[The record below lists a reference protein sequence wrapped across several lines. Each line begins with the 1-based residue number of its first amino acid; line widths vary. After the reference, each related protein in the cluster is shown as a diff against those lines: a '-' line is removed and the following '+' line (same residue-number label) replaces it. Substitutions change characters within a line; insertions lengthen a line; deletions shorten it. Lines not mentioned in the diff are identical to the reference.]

1 MTRSDC
7 IRELLLEYQ
16 ALRVQNEQALDARIE
31 EAGRIDPEITRMRE
45 ENASL
50 ALSTLKR
57 IMTLEDESV
66 RREAAEQMKQRG
78 IFNNHEIRKR
88 LVKAGLPENYLE
100 MQYRCPVCRDS
111 GYVGEAPSR
120 FCECFEK
127 NLRMKQFEDGSMAGV
142 REQNFD
148 TFDPNYIPEENG
160 QRAALLIVRDRC
172 ERFANKFPN
181 LSIDNKPIMNLV
193 LTGPSGL
200 GKTFLLNCIYERVVS
215 RGQSALRVSAYR
227 MFEAMRKQHL
237 SNSADEQTF
246 QQLIDVP
253 LLLIDD
259 LGSEPMMRNITA
271 EYLFT
276 LLNER
281 LAAKR
286 HTVVATNMTRDDIKA
301 HYGDR
306 VASRLLGTSHALC
319 YELKGKDLRL
329 L

>member
-7 IRELLLEYQ
+7 IRELLLDYQ
-16 ALRVQNEQALDARIE
+16 ALRARNEQKLDRRIE
-31 EAGRIDPEITRMRE
+31 EAGRIDPEIARLRE

-57 IMTLEDESV
+57 IMALEDESA
-66 RREAAEQMKQRG
+66 RRTAAEQMKQRG

-100 MQYRCPVCRDS
+100 LQYRCPVCKDT

-120 FCECFEK
+120 FCECFER

-148 TFDPNYIPEENG
+148 TFDANAIPEENG
-160 QRAALLIVRDRC
+160 QRALLLNVRDRC
-172 ERFANKFPN
+172 EQYADKFPN
-181 LSIDNKPIMNLV
+181 LRILNLV
-193 LTGPSGL
+193 LSGASGL

-227 MFEAMRKQHL
+227 MFEAMRRQHF
-237 SNSADEQTF
+237 SNSADEQDF
-246 QQLIDVP
+246 QQLIDAP

-259 LGSEPMMRNITA
+259 LGSEPMMRNITV

-286 HTVVATNMTRDDIKA
+286 HTVVATNMTRDQVMA
-301 HYGDR
+301 HYGER
-306 VASRLLGTSHALC
+306 VASRLLGSSHTVT
-319 YELKGKDLRL
+319 YELEGKDLRQL
-329 L
+329 

>member
-1 MTRSDC
+1 MHMTRADC
-7 IRELLLEYQ
+7 IRELLQEYQ
-16 ALRVQNEQALDARIE
+16 IQRTQNEQGLDRRIA
-31 EAGRIDPEITRMRE
+31 EAGRIDPEILRLRE

-57 IMTLEDESV
+57 IMTLHSQDE

-78 IFNNHEIRKR
+78 VFNNHEIRRR
-88 LVKAGLPENYLE
+88 LVAAGLGEDYLE
-100 MQYRCPVCRDS
+100 MKFRCEACRDT

-120 FCECFEK
+120 FCECFESR
-127 NLRMKQFEDGSMAGV
+127 LRLKQYEDGSMAGV

-148 TFDPNYIPEENG
+148 TFNAEFIPEEGG
-160 QRAALLIVRDRC
+160 QRELLNNVRNRC
-172 ERFANKFPN
+172 EQYADKFPN
-181 LSIDNKPIMNLV
+181 IRVLNLV
-193 LTGPSGL
+193 LSGNSGL
-200 GKTFLLNCIYERVVS
+200 GKTFLLNCIYERVIS
-215 RGQSALRVSAYR
+215 RGYSALRISAFR
-227 MFEAMRKQHL
+227 MFEAMRKQHFA
-237 SNSADEQTF
+237 NSADEQDF
-246 QQLIDVP
+246 QQLIDAP

-281 LAAKR
+281 IAAKR
-286 HTVVATNMTRDDIKA
+286 HTVVATNLFRDELTA
-301 HYGDR
+301 HYGER
-306 VASRLLGTSHALC
+306 VASRLLGNSHAVT

>member
-1 MTRSDC
+1 MNRSDC

-16 ALRVQNEQALDARIE
+16 ALRVQNEQALDARIK
-31 EAGRIDPEITRMRE
+31 EAGRIDPEIARLRE

-50 ALSTLKR
+50 ALETLKR
-57 IMTLEDESV
+57 IMTLEDEAA

-78 IFNNHEIRKR
+78 IFNNHEIRRR
-88 LVKAGLPENYLE
+88 LVQAGLPENYLE
-100 MQYRCPVCRDS
+100 LQYRCPVCRDT

-148 TFDPNYIPEENG
+148 TFDPNYIPEEGG
-160 QRAALLIVRDRC
+160 QRALLLNVRDRC
-172 ERFANKFPN
+172 EQYADKFPN
-181 LSIDNKPIMNLV
+181 LRILNLV
-193 LTGPSGL
+193 LSGASGL

-215 RGQSALRVSAYR
+215 RGHSALRVSAYR
-227 MFEAMRKQHL
+227 MFEAMRRQHL

-246 QQLIDVP
+246 QQLIDAP

-259 LGSEPMMRNITA
+259 LGSEPMMRNITV

-286 HTVVATNMTRDDIKA
+286 HTVVATNMTRDQVMA
-301 HYGDR
+301 HYGER
-306 VASRLLGTSHALC
+306 VASRLLGSSHTVT
-319 YELKGKDLRL
+319 YELEGKDLRQL
-329 L
+329 

>member
-1 MTRSDC
+1 MNRSDC

-31 EAGRIDPEITRMRE
+31 EAGRIDPEIARMRE

-50 ALSTLKR
+50 ALETLKK
-57 IMTLEDESV
+57 IMTLEDESA

-78 IFNNHEIRKR
+78 IFNNHEIRKH

-100 MQYRCPVCRDS
+100 LQYRCPVCRDT

-120 FCECFEK
+120 FCECFER

-160 QRAALLIVRDRC
+160 QRAALLNVRDRC
-172 ERFANKFPN
+172 EQFANKFPN
-181 LSIDNKPIMNLV
+181 LKVLNLV
-193 LTGPSGL
+193 LTGSSGL
-200 GKTFLLNCIYERVVS
+200 GKTFLLNCIYERVIS

-227 MFEAMRKQHL
+227 MFEAMRRQHL
-237 SNSADEQTF
+237 SNSADEQNF
-246 QQLIDVP
+246 QQLIDAP

-259 LGSEPMMRNITA
+259 LGSEPMMRNITV

-281 LAAKR
+281 IAAKK
-286 HTVVATNMTRDDIKA
+286 HTVVATNMTRDEIMA
-301 HYGDR
+301 HYGER
-306 VASRLLGTSHALC
+306 VASRLIGSSHTVT
-319 YELKGKDLRL
+319 YELEGKDLRQL
-329 L
+329 

>member
-1 MTRSDC
+1 MNRSDC

-31 EAGRIDPEITRMRE
+31 EAGRIDPEIARMRE

-50 ALSTLKR
+50 ALETLKR
-57 IMTLEDESV
+57 ILTLEDEAA

-78 IFNNHEIRKR
+78 IFNNHEIRRR
-88 LVKAGLPENYLE
+88 LVKAGLPENYLDLH
-100 MQYRCPVCRDS
+100 YRCPVCKDT

-160 QRAALLIVRDRC
+160 QRALLLNVRDRC
-172 ERFANKFPN
+172 EQFADKFPN
-181 LSIDNKPIMNLV
+181 LRILNLV
-193 LTGPSGL
+193 LSGTSGL
-200 GKTFLLNCIYERVVS
+200 GKTFLLNCIYERVIS

-237 SNSADEQTF
+237 SNSADEQNF
-246 QQLIDVP
+246 QQLIDAP

-259 LGSEPMMRNITA
+259 LGSEPMMRNITV

-286 HTVVATNMTRDDIKA
+286 HTVVATNMTRDQIMA
-301 HYGDR
+301 HYGER
-306 VASRLLGTSHALC
+306 VASRLLGSSHTVT
-319 YELKGKDLRL
+319 YELEGKDLRQL
-329 L
+329 

>member
-16 ALRVQNEQALDARIE
+16 ALRVQNEQVLDARIE
-31 EAGRIDPEITRMRE
+31 EAGRIDPEIARMRE

-50 ALSTLKR
+50 ALETLKR
-57 IMTLEDESV
+57 ILTLEDEAA

-78 IFNNHEIRKR
+78 IFNNHEIRRR
-88 LVKAGLPENYLE
+88 LVKAGLPENYLDLH
-100 MQYRCPVCRDS
+100 YRCPVCKDT

-148 TFDPNYIPEENG
+148 TFDPNYIPEEGG
-160 QRAALLIVRDRC
+160 QRALLLNVRDRC
-172 ERFANKFPN
+172 EQFADKFPN
-181 LSIDNKPIMNLV
+181 LRILNLV
-193 LTGPSGL
+193 LSGTSGL
-200 GKTFLLNCIYERVVS
+200 GKTFLLNCIYERVIS
-215 RGQSALRVSAYR
+215 RGHSALRVSAYR

-237 SNSADEQTF
+237 SNSADEQNF
-246 QQLIDVP
+246 QQLIDAP

-259 LGSEPMMRNITA
+259 LGSEPMMRNITV

-286 HTVVATNMTRDDIKA
+286 HTVVATNMTRDQIMA
-301 HYGDR
+301 HYGER
-306 VASRLLGTSHALC
+306 VASRLLGSSHTVT
-319 YELKGKDLRL
+319 YELEGKDLRQL
-329 L
+329 

>member
-1 MTRSDC
+1 
-7 IRELLLEYQ
+7 
-16 ALRVQNEQALDARIE
+16 
-31 EAGRIDPEITRMRE
+31 
-45 ENASL
+45 
-50 ALSTLKR
+50 
-57 IMTLEDESV
+57 
-66 RREAAEQMKQRG
+66 MKQRG

-88 LVKAGLPENYLE
+88 LAKAGLPENYLE
-100 MQYRCPVCRDS
+100 MQYRCPVCRDT

-160 QRAALLIVRDRC
+160 QREKLLEVRNIC
-172 ERFANKFPN
+172 EQFANKFPN
-181 LSIDNKPIMNLV
+181 LSMKNRPILNLV
-193 LTGPSGL
+193 LTGTSGL
-200 GKTFLLNCIYERVVS
+200 GKTFLLNCIYERVIS

-237 SNSADEQTF
+237 SNSADEQNF
-246 QQLIDVP
+246 QQLIDAP

-259 LGSEPMMRNITA
+259 LGSEPMMRNITV

-281 LAAKR
+281 IAAKR
-286 HTVVATNMTRDDIKA
+286 HTVVATNMTRNELVER
-301 HYGDR
+301 YGER
-306 VASRLLGTSHALC
+306 VASRLLGSSHAVT
-319 YELKGKDLRL
+319 YELTGKDLRL
-329 L
+329 Q

>member
-1 MTRSDC
+1 MNRSDC

-31 EAGRIDPEITRMRE
+31 EAGRIDPEISRLRE

-50 ALSTLKR
+50 ALETLKR
-57 IMTLEDESV
+57 IMTLEDESA
-66 RREAAEQMKQRG
+66 RRAAAEQMKQRG

-88 LVKAGLPENYLE
+88 LKAVGLDENYLE
-100 MQYRCPVCRDS
+100 LQYRCPVCRDT

-120 FCECFEK
+120 FCECFER

-160 QRAALLIVRDRC
+160 QRSLLLNVRDRC
-172 ERFANKFPN
+172 EQYADKFPN
-181 LSIDNKPIMNLV
+181 LRILNLV
-193 LTGPSGL
+193 LSGASGL

-215 RGQSALRVSAYR
+215 RGHSALRVSAYR

-246 QQLIDVP
+246 QQLIDAP

-259 LGSEPMMRNITA
+259 LGSEPMMRNITV

-286 HTVVATNMTRDDIKA
+286 HTVVATNMSNDDIKA
-301 HYGDR
+301 HYGER
-306 VASRLLGTSHALC
+306 VASRLTGGGHAKIF
-319 YELKGKDLRL
+319 ELKGKDLRK
-329 L
+329 

>member
-16 ALRVQNEQALDARIE
+16 ALRAQNEQDLDARIE
-31 EAGRIDPEITRMRE
+31 EAGRIDPEIQRMRE
-45 ENASL
+45 ENATL
-50 ALSTLKR
+50 AISTLKK
-57 IMTLEDESV
+57 IMTLEDEAA
-66 RREAAEQMKQRG
+66 RREAAGQMKQRG
-78 IFNNHEIRKR
+78 IFNNHEIRRR
-88 LVKAGLPENYLE
+88 LVKAGLKENYLE
-100 MQYRCPVCRDS
+100 MQYRCPVCRDT

-148 TFDPNYIPEENG
+148 TFDPNFIPEENG
-160 QRAALLIVRDRC
+160 QRAALLNVRDRC
-172 ERFANKFPN
+172 EQFANKFPN
-181 LSIDNKPIMNLV
+181 LKVLNLV
-193 LTGPSGL
+193 LTGSSGL
-200 GKTFLLNCIYERVVS
+200 GKTFLLNCIYERVIS

-237 SNSADEQTF
+237 SNSADEQNF
-246 QQLIDVP
+246 QQLIDAP

-259 LGSEPMMRNITA
+259 LGSEPMMRNITV

-281 LAAKR
+281 IAAKK
-286 HTVVATNMTRDDIKA
+286 HTVVATNMTRDEIMA
-301 HYGDR
+301 HYGER
-306 VASRLLGTSHALC
+306 VASRLLGSSHTVT
-319 YELKGKDLRL
+319 YELEGKDLRQL
-329 L
+329 

>member
-16 ALRVQNEQALDARIE
+16 ARRTQNEQELEARVE
-31 EAGRIDPEITRMRE
+31 EVGRIDPEILRMRG

-50 ALSTLKR
+50 AISTLKR
-57 IMTLEDESV
+57 ILTLEDESA

-78 IFNNHEIRKR
+78 IFNNHEIRRR
-88 LVKAGLPENYLE
+88 LVKMGLPEDYLE
-100 MQYRCPVCRDS
+100 LKYRCPVCRDS

-127 NLRMKQFEDGSMAGV
+127 NLRMKQFEDDSMAGV

-148 TFDPNYIPEENG
+148 TFDPNYIPEEND
-160 QRAALLIVRDRC
+160 QRTLLLNVRDRC
-172 ERFANKFPN
+172 ESFANKFPN
-181 LSIDNKPIMNLV
+181 LKTLNLV
-193 LTGPSGL
+193 LSGKSGL

-215 RGQSALRVSAYR
+215 RGHSAVRITAYR
-227 MFEAMRKQHL
+227 MFEAMRRQHFA
-237 SNSADEQTF
+237 SSQDEQDF
-246 QQLIDVP
+246 QQLIDAP

-259 LGSEPMMRNITA
+259 LGSEPMMRNITT

-281 LAAKR
+281 IAAKR
-286 HTVVATNMTRDDIKA
+286 HTVVATNMSNDEIKS
-301 HYGDR
+301 HYGER
-306 VASRLLGTSHALC
+306 VASRLLGKGHSGIF
-319 YELKGKDLRL
+319 ELEGKDLRL

>member
-7 IRELLLEYQ
+7 IRELLQEYQ
-16 ALRVQNEQALDARIE
+16 ALRARNEQALDARIE
-31 EAGRIDPEITRMRE
+31 EAGRIDPEISRLRE

-50 ALSTLKR
+50 ALSTLKK
-57 IMTLEDESV
+57 IMTLEDEAA

-88 LVKAGLPENYLE
+88 LMKAGLPENYLE
-100 MQYRCPVCRDS
+100 LQYRCAVCHDT

-148 TFDPNYIPEENG
+148 TFDPNFIPEEDG
-160 QRAALLIVRDRC
+160 QREQLLTLRDRC
-172 ERFANKFPN
+172 EQFANKFPN
-181 LSIDNKPIMNLV
+181 LKTLNLV
-193 LTGPSGL
+193 LCGTSGL

-227 MFEAMRKQHL
+227 MFEAMRKQHM
-237 SNSADEQTF
+237 SNSADEQAF
-246 QQLIDVP
+246 QQLIDAP

-259 LGSEPMMRNITA
+259 LGSEPMMRNITV

-286 HTVVATNMTRDDIKA
+286 HTVVATNLSNDQIKEY
-301 HYGDR
+301 YGER
-306 VASRLLGTSHALC
+306 VSSRLTGQGHSAIF
-319 YELKGKDLRL
+319 ELKGKDLRQL
-329 L
+329 

>member
-7 IRELLLEYQ
+7 IRELLQEYQ

-31 EAGRIDPEITRMRE
+31 EAGRIDPEIERMRE

-50 ALSTLKR
+50 ALETLKK
-57 IMTLEDESV
+57 IMTLQDESA

-88 LVKAGLPENYLE
+88 LVKAGLTENYLE
-100 MQYRCPVCRDS
+100 MQYRCPACKDT

-160 QRAALLIVRDRC
+160 QRAMLLNVRNRC
-172 ERFANKFPN
+172 EQFADKFPN
-181 LSIDNKPIMNLV
+181 LKVLNLV
-193 LTGPSGL
+193 LTGSSGL
-200 GKTFLLNCIYERVVS
+200 GKTFLLNCIYERVIS

-237 SNSADEQTF
+237 SNSADEQNF
-246 QQLIDVP
+246 QQLIDAP

-259 LGSEPMMRNITA
+259 LGTEPMMRNITV

-281 LAAKR
+281 IAAKK
-286 HTVVATNMTRDDIKA
+286 HTVVATNMTRDELKE
-301 HYGDR
+301 HYGER
-306 VASRLLGTSHALC
+306 VASRLIGTSHTVT
-319 YELKGKDLRL
+319 YELEGKDLRQK
-329 L
+329 

>member
-1 MTRSDC
+1 MNRSDC

-16 ALRVQNEQALDARIE
+16 ALRVQNEQALDARID
-31 EAGRIDPEITRMRE
+31 EAGRIDPEIARLRQ
-45 ENASL
+45 ENADL

-57 IMTLEDESV
+57 IMTLEDEAS

-88 LVKAGLPENYLE
+88 LAKAGLPENYLE
-100 MQYRCPVCRDS
+100 LQYRCPLCRDT

-148 TFDPNYIPEENG
+148 TFDANYIPEENG
-160 QRAALLIVRDRC
+160 QRALLLNVRDRC
-172 ERFANKFPN
+172 EQYADKFPN
-181 LSIDNKPIMNLV
+181 LRILNLV
-193 LTGPSGL
+193 LSGASGL

-215 RGQSALRVSAYR
+215 RGHSALRVSAYR

-246 QQLIDVP
+246 QQLIDAP

-259 LGSEPMMRNITA
+259 LGSEPMMRNITV

-286 HTVVATNMTRDDIKA
+286 HTVVATNMSRDQVMA
-301 HYGDR
+301 HYGER
-306 VASRLLGTSHALC
+306 VASRLLGSSHTVT
-319 YELKGKDLRL
+319 YELEGKDLRQL
-329 L
+329 